1 MHALEDVLADV
12 RVSVQDWRPMLAR
25 LQQVAADLKTTPPPL
40 PADEV
45 AEAIQFL
52 QWIAADNFT
61 LLGARDYAYTDS
73 EHALE
78 PQFETGL
85 GLLRSHEMRLLRRGN
100 QLVTITPEI
109 REFLKEPK
117 LLIMT
122 KAAVRSRV
130 HRRVHLD
137 YVAVKRFDP
146 DGNLIGECVFC
157 GLLTSTAYTRSVRAI
172 PYLRRKIDAIISRAG
187 FDPSS
192 HSGKALVNVL
202 EHYPRDELF
211 QIDEDTL
218 YQFALAI
225 LQLDERP
232 RVRVLPRRDRF
243 DRFVSILVYIPR
255 ERYDSRIRSRIG
267 GYLAATFKGRVRAFY
282 PFFPEGPMV
291 RVHFIIGRYE
301 GETPIVDRAVLDRA
315 VEAIV
320 RNWTDGFEE
329 AIAAAHV
336 AGRWPYSFSEIS
348 RCLSNRLSRSLSAGD
363 RRCRHSGIGRAD
375 GRAPGRGGILSQLR
389 RGAYERRPQSLQPQP
404 SDRAVRT
411 RAGAGKHGLPG
422 R

>member
-1 MHALEDVLADV
+1 M
-12 RVSVQDWRPMLAR
+12 
-25 LQQVAADLKTTPPPL
+25 
-40 PADEV
+40 
-45 AEAIQFL
+45 
-52 QWIAADNFT
+52 
-61 LLGARDYAYTDS
+61 
-73 EHALE
+73 
-78 PQFETGL
+78 
-85 GLLRSHEMRLLRRGN
+85 
-100 QLVTITPEI
+100 TITPEI

-137 YVAVKRFDP
+137 YIGVKRFDP
-146 DGNLIGECVFC
+146 DGKLVGECVFC

-172 PYLRRKIDAIISRAG
+172 PYLRRKVDRVISRAG
-187 FDPSS
+187 FDPAS

-218 YQFALAI
+218 YHFALAI

-243 DRFVSILVYIPR
+243 DRFVSVLVYIPR
-255 ERYDSRIRSRIG
+255 DRYDSQIRAKIG
-267 GYLAATFKGRVRAFY
+267 DYLATAFKGRVRAFY

-301 GETPIVDRAVLDRA
+301 GETPIVDRATLDRA

-320 RNWTDGFEE
+320 RSWIDGLRR
-329 AIAAAHV
+329 ALRRPRTG
-336 AGRWPYSFSEIS
+336 GRACFVRP
-348 RCLSNRLSRSLSAGD
+348 LSRRLPGRLPRGLSAGGGG
-363 RRCRHSGIGRAD
+363 RRYRR
-375 GRAPGRGGILSQLR
+375 R
-389 RGAYERRPQSLQPQP
+389 RGADRRAPARRRALPQLSRRTGQRRAESLQPQP
-404 SDRAVRT
+404 PDPALRA
-411 RAGAGKHGLPG
+411 RAGAGEYGFPRRRRAHLPHPAA
-422 R
+422 